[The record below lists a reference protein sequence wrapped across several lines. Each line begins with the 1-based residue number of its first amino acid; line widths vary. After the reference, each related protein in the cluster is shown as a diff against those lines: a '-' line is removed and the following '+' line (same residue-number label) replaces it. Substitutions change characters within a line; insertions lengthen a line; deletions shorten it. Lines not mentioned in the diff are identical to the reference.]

1 MDRKVVA
8 VGTINGSYG
17 ADEVKVEQMTRGRFV
32 GRFVTRGSGFAGRVA
47 YSTVERA
54 KASVE
59 AHRMFAGW
67 AA

>member
-17 ADEVKVEQMTRGRFV
+17 ADIVKVEQMKRGRFA
-32 GRFVTRGSGFAGRVA
+32 GRFVTRGSGFAGRIVYA
-47 YSTVERA
+47 TIERA
-54 KASVE
+54 KQSVE
-59 AHRMFAGW
+59 AHSHFAGW

>member
-17 ADEVKVEQMTRGRFV
+17 ADVVKVELMTRGRFA
-32 GRFVTRGSGFAGRVA
+32 GRFITRGSGFAGRVV
-47 YSTVERA
+47 YPTIERA
-54 KASVE
+54 KGSVE
-59 AHRMFAGW
+59 AHPMFAGW